1 MADIAGTAVGIVS
14 LSIQLCQGII
24 WYVDGVKDAKD
35 KAQQV
40 ITEMNRLIDLLEL
53 LESVVGNLETGPSV
67 VATQSG
73 IVACSTAIDQIRSK
87 VGGPNSGGGP
97 GLRAGMKKLTKRI
110 SFPFKEP
117 EIKYWKTVVSDI
129 QQTLQTALQALQM

>member
-14 LSIQLCQGII
+14 LSIQLCQGIV
-24 WYVDGVKDAKD
+24 WYVDGVRDAKD

-40 ITEMNRLIDLLEL
+40 IAEMNRFVDLLEL
-53 LESVVGNLETGPSV
+53 LENVVGNLETGPSV

-73 IVACSTAIDQIRSK
+73 IVACSTAINQIRSK
-87 VGGPNSGGGP
+87 VGDLNSGGGS
-97 GLRAGMKKLTKRI
+97 GLRVGMKKLTKRMT
-110 SFPFKEP
+110 FPFKEP